1 MYLLHVHVSTTCT
14 CIYYMYMYQACE
26 WGLIKNEEKR
36 GEPKKD
42 PMSMENKLSDGIA

>member
-1 MYLLHVHVSTTCT
+1 M
-14 CIYYMYMYQACE
+14 QACE

>member
-1 MYLLHVHVSTTCT
+1 M
-14 CIYYMYMYQACE
+14 
-26 WGLIKNEEKR
+26 GFDKKNEEKR